1 MIGGSPEPCSFVI
14 FGATGHLAT
23 TKLLPALYQLEAEGR
38 LHGDLR
44 FFAFARR
51 PWRRAQWL
59 EHLERLLGERLGD
72 EYRPQIFDRFADRFD
87 YVVGD
92 LNDPGAYTRLVQELG
107 KARPG
112 RCENLVFYL
121 AVRPQD
127 FATVIEN
134 LDRAG
139 INRSHGRH
147 RIVVEKPFGQD
158 LDSARQLNALLHRHF
173 DEEQI
178 YRIDHYLGKETVQNL
193 FVLRFANMLVEPVWN
208 RSCVDHVQITVAET
222 GGVGQ
227 RSGYYEGT
235 GALRDMV
242 QNHLL
247 QLVAMVA
254 MEPPATLDPEAVR
267 DEKVKVL
274 RSIRPIPPQS
284 VDAYAVRGQYVRAR
298 VAGEAVPGY
307 REEPGV
313 DGASA
318 TETYAALKLYID
330 NWRWR
335 DVPFYLRTGK
345 RLPSALSL
353 IAIRFKHPPQRLF
366 GADATE
372 LEPNWIILSLQPEE
386 CVHLELQAKRP
397 GMEMRTRVL
406 RLNASYRQARASSL
420 EPYKTLLLDVIE
432 GDQSLFLRFDEIEWS
447 WRGVEPVLRHWTGA
461 QSGLIPYPAGSW
473 GPEEAERLFDRPDQA
488 WRNHL

>member
-1 MIGGSPEPCSFVI
+1 MIQVPREPCSLVI

-23 TKLLPALYQLEAEGR
+23 TKLLPALCQLEAEGR
-38 LHGDLR
+38 LHEDLR
-44 FFAFARR
+44 LIAFARR
-51 PWRRAQWL
+51 AWSRAEWL
-59 EHLERLLGERLGD
+59 EHL
-72 EYRPQIFDRFADRFD
+72 RPALRQRFGNECSPEVLDRFAARFD
-87 YVVGD
+87 YVAGD
-92 LNDPGAYTRLVQELG
+92 LNDPQTYTRLVQVLG
-107 KARPG
+107 KPRSGA
-112 RCENLVFYL
+112 CENVVFYL
-121 AVRPQD
+121 SIRPQD

-134 LDRAG
+134 LSCAG

-178 YRIDHYLGKETVQNL
+178 YRIDHYLGKEMVQNL

-208 RSCVDHVQITVAET
+208 RSYVDHVQITVAET
-222 GGVGQ
+222 AGIGG
-227 RSGYYEGT
+227 RAGYYEGA

-254 MEPPATLDPEAVR
+254 MEPPATLEPEAIR

-274 RSIRPIPPQS
+274 RSLRPIAPQD
-284 VDAYAVRGQYVRAR
+284 VDVCTVRGQYVAGV

-313 DGASA
+313 DAASP

-345 RLPSALSL
+345 RLPNALSL
-353 IAIRFKHPPQRLF
+353 VAIRFKHPPQRLF
-366 GADATE
+366 DTGGTE
-372 LEPNWIILSLQPEE
+372 REPNWIVLSLQPEE
-386 CVHLELQAKRP
+386 CVHLELQAKQP
-397 GMEMRTRVL
+397 GMQMRTRVL
-406 RLNASYRQARASSL
+406 RLNASYRQSRASSM
-420 EPYKTLLLDVIE
+420 ESYKTLLLDVIE

-447 WRGVEPVLRHWTGA
+447 WRAVDPILRHWAAAETGP
-461 QSGLIPYPAGSW
+461 IPYPAGRW
-473 GPEEAERLFDRPDQA
+473 GPKEADRLFERQDHA
-488 WRNHL
+488 WRNRL